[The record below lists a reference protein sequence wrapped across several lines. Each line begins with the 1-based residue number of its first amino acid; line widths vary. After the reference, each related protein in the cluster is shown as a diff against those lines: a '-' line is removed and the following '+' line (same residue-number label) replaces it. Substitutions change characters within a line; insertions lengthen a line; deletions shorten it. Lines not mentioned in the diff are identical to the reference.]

1 MRQPNILTVAEIIK
15 GAACVSTRLSGGL
28 VMANDGAFLTVAATP
43 TAEQSAVARAPIGVS
58 DEAMTGAWRVIIARV
73 PDRYVT
79 YYYHENDDARL
90 RVALKLQAERWV
102 ASHEG

>member
-1 MRQPNILTVAEIIK
+1 
-15 GAACVSTRLSGGL
+15 
-28 VMANDGAFLTVAATP
+28 MANDGAFLTVAATP
-43 TAEQSAVARAPIGVS
+43 TAERLAVARAPIGVS

-73 PDRYVT
+73 PDRYVA
-79 YYYHENDDARL
+79 YYYHENDDARV

>member
-1 MRQPNILTVAEIIK
+1 MNT
-15 GAACVSTRLSGGL
+15 L
-28 VMANDGAFLTVAATP
+28 VNDGKFLTVAATP
-43 TAEQSAVARAPIGVS
+43 TAEQAAVARAPIGVS

-73 PDRYVT
+73 PERYIA

-90 RVALKLQAERWV
+90 KAALKLQAGRWV

>member
-1 MRQPNILTVAEIIK
+1 
-15 GAACVSTRLSGGL
+15 
-28 VMANDGAFLTVAATP
+28 MANDGAFLTVAATP

-58 DEAMTGAWRVIIARV
+58 DEALTGGWRVIIARV
-73 PDRYVT
+73 PDRYVAC
-79 YYYHENDDARL
+79 YYHEDDARL

>member
-1 MRQPNILTVAEIIK
+1 MQEIFPEEAWVLS
-15 GAACVSTRLSGGL
+15 AAPS
-28 VMANDGAFLTVAATP
+28 
-43 TAEQSAVARAPIGVS
+43 AEQAAVARSPIGVS

-90 RVALKLQAERWV
+90 RAALQLQAERWV

>member
-1 MRQPNILTVAEIIK
+1 MDIIEQE
-15 GAACVSTRLSGGL
+15 
-28 VMANDGAFLTVAATP
+28 ANYFAMCLLMP
-43 TAEQSAVARAPIGVS
+43 EQFVRVVARAPIGVS

-90 RVALKLQAERWV
+90 RLALRAQAERWV
-102 ASHEG
+102 ASHLERRKR

>member
-1 MRQPNILTVAEIIK
+1 MKNSE
-15 GAACVSTRLSGGL
+15 
-28 VMANDGAFLTVAATP
+28 FLTVAATP

-73 PDRYVT
+73 PDRYAT

-90 RVALKLQAERWV
+90 KVALRVQAERWI
-102 ASHEG
+102 ASHER

>member
-1 MRQPNILTVAEIIK
+1 MEH
-15 GAACVSTRLSGGL
+15 
-28 VMANDGAFLTVAATP
+28 NDGAFLTVAATP
-43 TAEQSAVARAPIGVS
+43 TAEQAAVARAPIGVS

-73 PDRYVT
+73 PDRYVA
-79 YYYHENDDARL
+79 YYYHKNDDARL